1 MLEHL
6 TVPLGILLNLA
17 PHAFFL
23 YVPFSEQI
31 KTSKR
36 SYVIRFSVLLTTQF
50 FINTVLDYF
59 KVVGVYELFYIS
71 LAVGC
76 VAFCVSVKTNLL
88 KVLYVALILAT
99 YESVLVATSCFIK
112 AQLYPFIDDSRVYS
126 APYIFT
132 HLLLL
137 LYTSPLLF
145 YLLYRYIRPLIKLQ
159 KVKFWN
165 TLWIIPFTFLI
176 TLYIFT
182 GLFEEH
188 LVIYWQY
195 AIVCGI
201 LAVGSFIIYYL
212 TSKML
217 IETDENAALRE
228 HVRMTAR
235 QLILQEEQYESLN
248 EHIAEIRAARHDLRH
263 HLSVIDSYT
272 QANDIEQL
280 RVYLQDY
287 KCSLPEDSELI
298 LCENYAA
305 NAIASHYTGLAHREG
320 IVVTANLQIPNELHI
335 VGSDLCIVL
344 GNCLENALE
353 ACRRMKTGQRYIHL
367 HAEVI
372 GCMLVVTIDN
382 SFDGT
387 VKEKDGIF
395 YSFKRD
401 RANTEG
407 VGLSSV
413 RAVAQKYRGTV
424 QFAHTEAEFRTS
436 VMLQESHLPE
446 H

>member
-1 MLEHL
+1 MFEHL
-6 TVPLGILLNLA
+6 TVSLGILLNLA
-17 PHAFFL
+17 PHALFG
-23 YVPFSEQI
+23 YVAFSEQI
-31 KTSKR
+31 KFSKR
-36 SYVIRFSVLLTTQF
+36 RYLSIFSVTLTTQF
-50 FINTVLDYF
+50 LVNTILDYY
-59 KVVGVYELFYIS
+59 KVIGVYELFYIS
-71 LAVGC
+71 LAVC
-76 VAFCVSVKTNLL
+76 CAVFCVSAKTNLL

-99 YESVLVATSCFIK
+99 YESVLVAVSCFIK
-112 AQLYPFIDDSRVYS
+112 AQLYPFIDDSRIYS
-126 APYIFT
+126 APYILTRFV
-132 HLLLL
+132 LL

-145 YLLYRYIRPLIKLQ
+145 FLLYRYIRPLIKLH

-188 LVIYWQY
+188 LVIFWQY

-201 LAVGSFIIYYL
+201 LAGGSFIIYYL

-263 HLSVIDSYT
+263 HLSVIESYT
-272 QANDIEQL
+272 QANDIEHL
-280 RVYLQDY
+280 REYLQDY

-298 LCENYAA
+298 LCENYAV
-305 NAIASHYTGLAHREG
+305 NAIANHYTGLARGEG
-320 IVVTANLQIPNELHI
+320 IAVTAQLQIPNELNI

-353 ACRRMKTGQRYIHL
+353 ACKRMKTGQRYIHL
-367 HAEVI
+367 RAEVI

-382 SFDGT
+382 SFDGI
-387 VKEKDGIF
+387 VQENDGIF

-424 QFAHTEAEFRTS
+424 QFAYTEAEFRTS
-436 VMLQESHLPE
+436 VMLQESRLPE